1 MGEYVNKKILVI
13 DDDQLVLYG
22 LQKALQQES
31 VEVTTASSGTAA
43 MEKLSICPYNL
54 CLLDIHL
61 QDYNGLELMK
71 IIRNIC
77 PKTKIIIMTASHID
91 NDELSANIKKAAE
104 NGACHFL
111 GKPFALNELKE
122 IIHEA
127 LHNEDFQTKMRF
139 SDNNFVRRTRKFTR
153 QPHSQQLDIAMTVLG
168 KGETHRWSTWAESFD
183 ISEGG
188 VGLVTNY
195 PLPVSQVL
203 SLKSENLEKT
213 GVVAWSRMLEDD
225 TCKAG
230 VCFAWDVN
238 SDREKTGGNF
248 DPPNIEQ

>member
-1 MGEYVNKKILVI
+1 VKKKILVI

-31 VEVTTASSGTAA
+31 VEVTTVSSAA
-43 MEKLSICPYNL
+43 AAEEALSICPYNL
-54 CLLDIHL
+54 CLIDIHL
-61 QDYNGLELMK
+61 PDYNGLNLMK

-77 PKTKIIIMTASHID
+77 PKTKIIVMTASHIS
-91 NDELSANIKKAAE
+91 NDELSANIKEAAK

-111 GKPFALNELKE
+111 AKPFALSEVKE
-122 IIHEA
+122 IIHQA
-127 LHNEDFQTKMRF
+127 LHNEDFQNKMRF
-139 SDNNFVRRTRKFTR
+139 SDNNFVRRTRKFSR
-153 QPHSQQLDIAMTVLG
+153 QPHSQQMDIAMTVLG
-168 KGETHRWSTWAESFD
+168 QGKTHRWSTEAEAFD

-203 SLKSENLEKT
+203 SLKSETLEKT
-213 GVVAWSRMLEDD
+213 GVVVWSRMLENN

-230 VCFAWDVN
+230 VCFAWDARSERAGSGTN
-238 SDREKTGGNF
+238 SDTS
-248 DPPNIEQ
+248 PTEQ

>member
-1 MGEYVNKKILVI
+1 MKKNILVI

-22 LQKALQQES
+22 LRKALQHES
-31 VEVTTASSGTAA
+31 VAVTTASSASAA
-43 MEKLSICPYNL
+43 EEKLSICPYNL

-61 QDYNGLELMK
+61 PDYNGLDLMK
-71 IIRNIC
+71 TIRNIC
-77 PKTKIIIMTASHID
+77 PETKIIVMTASHID
-91 NDELSANIKKAAE
+91 DDELSSNIKEAAE

-111 GKPFALNELKE
+111 AKPFALNEVRE
-122 IIHEA
+122 IIHQA

-153 QPHSQQLDIAMTVLG
+153 RPHSQPLALAMNVIGEG
-168 KGETHRWSTWAESFD
+168 KTHRWSTEAESFD

-188 VGLVTNY
+188 VGLLSNH

-203 SLKSENLEKT
+203 SLKSTTLEKT
-213 GVVAWSRMLEDD
+213 GVVVWSRMLANN

-230 VCFAWDVN
+230 VCFAWDAKP
-238 SDREKTGGNF
+238 DRN
-248 DPPNIEQ
+248 